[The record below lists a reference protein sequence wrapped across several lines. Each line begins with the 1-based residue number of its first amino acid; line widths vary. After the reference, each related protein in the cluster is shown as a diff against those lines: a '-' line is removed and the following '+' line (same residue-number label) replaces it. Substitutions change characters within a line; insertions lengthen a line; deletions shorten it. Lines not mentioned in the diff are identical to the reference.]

1 MMLSKPKKVKKSS
14 RPTRDEFEMEELGNA
29 IEEAY
34 REKIEVIVTIWQ
46 REPLKGKISKLDGET
61 KTVHILSEYETHK
74 VKFIDILKVES
85 APR

>member
-1 MMLSKPKKVKKSS
+1 MMLAKPKKMKKAS
-14 RPTRDEFEMEELGNA
+14 RPSRDEFEMEELGNA

-34 REKIEVIVTIWQ
+34 REKSEVIVTIWQ
-46 REPLKGKISKLDGET
+46 RDPLKGNITKLDGQT
-61 KTVHILSEYETHK
+61 KTVHILSGYDTHK